1 MTAVSGTRRT
11 MKELVDGTIRVQIDI
26 DPIYRQ
32 QFLKLFP
39 SIDMPVAIAP
49 LMVEQTPESKPAFA
63 PVAYRQQAAML
74 CKDMDFHEFWRET
87 HPNDKI
93 ADNEDEQ
100 AELLRNFLR
109 IKSRSEIDTN
119 PEVAKVFAAVVRDF
133 DAWRKWSAE

>member
-39 SIDMPVAIAP
+39 SIDMAVAIAP
-49 LMVEQTPESKPAFA
+49 LMVEQTPEAKPAFA
-63 PVAYRQQAAML
+63 TVTYKQQAAIL

-87 HPNDKI
+87 QGQT

-100 AELLRNFLR
+100 AGFLR
-109 IKSRSEIDTN
+109 DFLGIKSRSEIDTN
-119 PEVAKVFAAVVRDF
+119 PEVANKFSALLKEFEV
-133 DAWRKWSAE
+133 WRKWSAE